1 MLPVNQHVTYSAQAV
16 FREIWY
22 IAVSQGSVIL
32 GFSAVFITSYRR
44 ITEYVK
50 TLVFVTCVVIK
61 SSN

>member
-22 IAVSQGSVIL
+22 IAVSQGSFIL
-32 GFSAVFITSYRR
+32 GFSAVFIASYGR

-50 TLVFVTCVVIK
+50 NFSVCNLCCDQK
-61 SSN
+61 Q